1 MKNESN
7 PLKQRIEHLAE
18 LMEEFRLAE
27 AEYQEGDVRVRFARR
42 PKPTP
47 VAMTTVGTASAGDH
61 PLPEDEFAELEPVPS
76 APAAPK
82 GTPITSPMNGIYY
95 NASSPGAP
103 PFVRV
108 GDAITAGQTIGL
120 VEAMKVFNE
129 IPAPTSGTVVE
140 IVAQAGAI
148 VAPGDV
154 LLYVQ

>member
-7 PLKQRIEHLAE
+7 PLKQRIEDLAG

-42 PKPTP
+42 TKPAA
-47 VAMTTVGTASAGDH
+47 VTVTSGVPTSEPTDADLDA
-61 PLPEDEFAELEPVPS
+61 FALEPA
-76 APAAPK
+76 APAPVAPK

-103 PFVRV
+103 PFVKV
-108 GDAITAGQTIGL
+108 GDTITAGQTIGL

-148 VAPGDV
+148 VSPGDV
-154 LLYVQ
+154 LLYVN